1 MIRLTTRLSFA
12 TLFFGLWGSVQAGTS
27 DPAGIA
33 EGIFVIV
40 IGGILVVVFGTHAA
54 AGLIFKGK
62 LRIPALLVVVAFWGW
77 LYQVKIAMPN
87 RARTEETNFRTSAW
101 RQCES
106 DLANLEASYPVD
118 GVLDEAASL
127 RKRHVLQLLSERK
140 LNFVEFKVQQFEGDR
155 PRIAYADGEGE
166 NSWETSQAVGSFVR
180 IELGKFGD
188 PGCDKS
194 LVYGVEGKTQ
204 RPPFL
209 PDTCFKTSFPEAP
222 TARYVIT
229 HKTGG
234 HPANPKFNVWQL
246 VDRQQ
251 AKVMAQLATVNPPEH
266 ASSDRHLSS
275 PSSRLL
281 SDCRSPH
288 TLLADRLVG
297 ADQSIAGHPQL
308 VSITTV
314 QASVSP
320 QSLDIKVSS
329 APKVQATAELT
340 ALNEEEDRQIFQPDI
355 AKQGWINAV
364 DQAKRTG
371 WGAYGL
377 QLLDWKNRQ
386 LITLRLMEG
395 NAYPWAS
402 NSGDDGFWVRSTG
415 PDWYQ
420 LPDNLIARYSAD
432 GQLLWTASVVG
443 TEVEVLPEGCQ
454 MIPYAMTFDARFVSL
469 HKPCRNVK
477 STREELVWRI
487 KRTDLPKKVSQI
499 VPSPP

>member
-1 MIRLTTRLSFA
+1 MIRFTARLSFA
-12 TLFFGLWGSVQAGTS
+12 ALFFGLWGSAHAGTS

-33 EGIFVIV
+33 GGIFAIV
-40 IGGILVVVFGTHAA
+40 IGGILVVVFGTIAA

-62 LRIPALLVVVAFWGW
+62 LRIPAILVVVAFWGW
-77 LYQVKIAMPN
+77 LYQVKIAMPI
-87 RARTEETNFRTSAW
+87 RASTEETNFRTSAW

-127 RKRHVLQLLSERK
+127 RKRQVLQLLSERK
-140 LNFVEFKVQQFEGDR
+140 LNFVEFKVQKFEGAQPGNSYANSESWLV
-155 PRIAYADGEGE
+155 PRSG
-166 NSWETSQAVGSFVR
+166 GSFVR
-180 IELGKFGD
+180 VELGKIGD
-188 PGCDKS
+188 THCDKD
-194 LVYGVEGKTQ
+194 LTYVTEGRTQ
-204 RPPFL
+204 KPPFL
-209 PDTCFKTSFPEAP
+209 PDTCVKTSFSDVS
-222 TARYVIT
+222 TARYAVT
-229 HKTGG
+229 HKAGG
-234 HPANPKFNVWQL
+234 HTANPKYNDWQL

-251 AKVMAQLATVNPPEH
+251 NKVLARLTTIDQSERASTGQDLSRPP
-266 ASSDRHLSS
+266 ARS
-275 PSSRLL
+275 L

-297 ADQSIAGHPQL
+297 IDQSIAGHPQL
-308 VSITTV
+308 VSMTTV
-314 QASVSP
+314 QANVSP
-320 QSLDIKVSS
+320 KSLDIKVSS

-340 ALNEEEDRQIFQPDI
+340 ALNEEEDRQIFQPYI

-371 WGAYGL
+371 WGTYGP
-377 QLLDWKNRQ
+377 QLLDWKNRR

-395 NAYPWAS
+395 NSYPWVS
-402 NSGDDGFWVRSTG
+402 SSGDDGFWVRSTG

-420 LPDNLIARYSAD
+420 RPDNLIARYTAD

-454 MIPYAMTFDARFVSL
+454 MIPYAMAFDAKFVSL
-469 HKPCRNVK
+469 HKPCRSAK
-477 STREELVWRI
+477 STREGLVWRI

-499 VPSPP
+499 IPSPP